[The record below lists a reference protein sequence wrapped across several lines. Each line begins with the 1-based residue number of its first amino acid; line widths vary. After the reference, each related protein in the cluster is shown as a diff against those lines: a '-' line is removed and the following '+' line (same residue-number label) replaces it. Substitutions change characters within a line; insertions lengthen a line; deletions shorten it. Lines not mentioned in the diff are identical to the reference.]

1 MSLIF
6 FYAFYNFQLCRTKA
20 NHIAKLFWA
29 SDVSVKNDIRNQLRL
44 IAYPE
49 TTNLQAPV
57 EDAKSKGAKKK
68 KRVRGTTREKS
79 LDWNMQQT
87 LDIVQCDAQLTYRKM
102 EGTRLRMPSFS
113 KSLDKSI
120 IKHAEICFH

>member
-1 MSLIF
+1 MKNKLPIRLDEIYSHWKKLCF
-6 FYAFYNFQLCRTKA
+6 EEDAVAGEVADDYACLAEWHAIQERLRR
-20 NHIAKLFWA
+20 

-68 KRVRGTTREKS
+68 KRVRGTTTEKS
-79 LDWNMQQT
+79 RFEH
-87 LDIVQCDAQLTYRKM
+87 V
-102 EGTRLRMPSFS
+102 
-113 KSLDKSI
+113 DK
-120 IKHAEICFH
+120 